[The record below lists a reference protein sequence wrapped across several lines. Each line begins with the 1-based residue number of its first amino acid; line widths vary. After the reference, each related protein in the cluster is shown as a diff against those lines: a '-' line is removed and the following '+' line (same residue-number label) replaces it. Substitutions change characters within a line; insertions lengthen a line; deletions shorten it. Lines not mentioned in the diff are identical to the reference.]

1 VGGGHKGTELV
12 EVLEGFGALGDGGR
26 RTSGRAEEVSVATIM
41 VGERTA
47 ERAAGTA
54 TASSVA
60 VTVRLVMPGV
70 ESTGGRWR
78 CPSILHNGYDDG
90 SSRMGSSMSV

>member
-1 VGGGHKGTELV
+1 MV
-12 EVLEGFGALGDGGR
+12 EVPEGFGALGGDGR
-26 RTSGRAEEVSVATIM
+26 RTSGPGEEVSVATIM

-60 VTVRLVMPGV
+60 VTVRLVIQGV
-70 ESTGGRWR
+70 GSTGGRWR
-78 CPSILHNGYDDG
+78 WPSILHNGYDDG